1 MKTIKTKLDLFQ
13 VNTTA
18 WDEEDFLLMT
28 SLTEEQITEVIKP
41 IVEEERERESKLFE
55 GDNPEPVYWS
65 ELIQEYSNE
74 SLVRELI
81 KAYPN
86 ATIIHYDPNQIDLI
100 SI

>member
-1 MKTIKTKLDLFQ
+1 MQTIKTKLNLFQ

-18 WDEEDFLLMT
+18 WEEEDFLLMT

-55 GDNPEPVYWS
+55 GENPDPVYWS
-65 ELIQEYSNE
+65 ELIQQYTNE
-74 SLVRELI
+74 SLFRELI
-81 KAYPN
+81 KAYPD
-86 ATIIHYDPNQIDLI
+86 ATIIHYGPNQIDLI

>member
-18 WDEEDFLLMT
+18 WDEEDFLLLT

-41 IVEEERERESKLFE
+41 IVEKERERESKLFE
-55 GDNPEPVYWS
+55 GDNPSPVYWS
-65 ELIQEYSNE
+65 ELIQEYTNE

-81 KAYPN
+81 KAYPD